1 MPAHAYDVIVIGAGH
16 AGIEAASAAARLGC
30 RTALVSGNL
39 DTIGKMSCNPS
50 IGGLAKG
57 QLAREIDALGG
68 LMGLAT
74 DATGIQFRML
84 ASGKGPALWSPRA
97 QCDKAA
103 YAAWM
108 KQAIETH
115 ANIFPVQ
122 GEAWAILT
130 EPGSRSAG
138 SNALVSQE
146 AVPADRERPSG
157 GSAAGA
163 MAGGGHPSAHVS
175 QEAVPADR
183 ERPSGGSAAGA
194 MAGGGHP
201 SAHVS
206 QEAVPADSER
216 QTVTGVALRD
226 GRTLRAPRVVCTT
239 GTFLRGLM
247 HQGETTSG
255 GGRMGDA
262 PAQGLSESFTALGL
276 RLLRHKTGTPC
287 RLHADSIRW
296 DLTEEQPGD
305 DPPRPFSFRTAAI
318 TQAQISCWTCRTTP
332 VAHAVIHANL
342 HRSPMYNGR
351 IASIGPRYCP
361 SIEDKVVRFADKDE
375 HHLFLEPEG
384 RTTKEIYVNG
394 LSTSLPLDV
403 QDAILAAIPALAGAH
418 VLRYGYAVEYDVVAP
433 DQMDHR
439 LECRAVAGLHFA
451 GQINGTSGYEEAA
464 AQGLVAGAN
473 AALSLLGHEPLL
485 LSRGDAYLGVLVDDL
500 VTRLPEEPYRM
511 FTSRAEHRLHLRAD
525 NADRRLTGIAA
536 RLGLVDQKRAAE
548 VGAKAERIA
557 FAVAAA
563 GEDVSRRIAGEGLA
577 FAATCDLLPHLRA
590 LAPAEAEEAWT
601 ELRYH
606 TYLDRQSARIEKL
619 ARFRDLALPMD
630 LDVKGL
636 PGLSFEGRK
645 TLLARRPRTLGE
657 IGSLPG
663 VSQADVETLWAHLQ
677 ARRKRANAG

>member
-1 MPAHAYDVIVIGAGH
+1 MSANTYDIIVIGAGH

-39 DTIGKMSCNPS
+39 DTIGKLSCNPS

-108 KQAIETH
+108 KQAIESH

-122 GEAWAILT
+122 GEAWEIVT
-130 EPGSRSAG
+130 ERKAQRGDRAKVSHEAASAD
-138 SNALVSQE
+138 SE
-146 AVPADRERPSG
+146 PG

-163 MAGGGHPSAHVS
+163 MTGGDHPPVHVS
-175 QEAVPADR
+175 QEAA
-183 ERPSGGSAAGA
+183 S
-194 MAGGGHP
+194 
-201 SAHVS
+201 
-206 QEAVPADSER
+206 ADSER
-216 QTVTGVALRD
+216 QTAGVRLRD
-226 GRTLRAPRVVCTT
+226 GRLLRAPRVVCTT

-247 HQGETTSG
+247 HQGETTSD

-262 PAQGLSESFTALGL
+262 PAQGLSDSFTALGL
-276 RLLRHKTGTPC
+276 RLIRHKTGTPC

-296 DLTEEQPGD
+296 DLTEEQPGE
-305 DPPRPFSFRTAAI
+305 DPPRPFSFRTTAI
-318 TQAQISCWTCRTTP
+318 TQAQISCWTCHTTP
-332 VAHAVIHANL
+332 TAHEVIRANL
-342 HRSPMYNGR
+342 HRAPMYNGR
-351 IASIGPRYCP
+351 IVSIGPRYCP
-361 SIEDKVVRFADKDE
+361 SIEDKVVRFADKDR

-384 RTTKEIYVNG
+384 RTTKEVYVNG

-439 LECRAVAGLHFA
+439 LECRSVAGLHFA

-473 AALSLLGHEPLL
+473 AALSLLGRTALL

-536 RLGLVDQKRAAE
+536 RLGLVDAARATTVA
-548 VGAKAERIA
+548 AKAERIA
-557 FAVAAA
+557 AAVLAA
-563 GEDVSRRIAGEGLA
+563 GDEISRRVAGDGLS
-577 FAATCDLLPHLRA
+577 FDATCELLPHLRA
-590 LAPAEAEEAWT
+590 LVPIEAEEAWT

-606 TYLDRQSARIEKL
+606 IYLERQSARIEKL
-619 ARFRDLALPMD
+619 ARFAGLALPID
-630 LDVKGL
+630 LDVAGL

-677 ARRKRANAG
+677 ARVKRAAAR